1 MDFNK
6 EAKKIERLEKLTLI
20 KSLITLT
27 GKYCE
32 FKLFEETLYITLTEG
47 EAEKLKSFIKD
58 FTGSDI
64 SISDLLND
72 SQDEKNNNL
81 IESYVS
87 FKTELNNMVNIL
99 GIEKE
104 KLIKIVE
111 KLHDETYIVNPTIWL
126 FYPEIISN
134 IQLYILNRIS
144 KKEMIERFVTT
155 DLRGNYRPI
164 SFAFFRRTLVV
175 VLEAYNE
182 IMRENG

>member
-1 MDFNK
+1 MDLKK
-6 EAKKIERLEKLTLI
+6 ENIKIDRLKKLTLAKNLI
-20 KSLITLT
+20 KLT
-27 GKYCE
+27 GYYCE
-32 FKLFEETLYITLTEG
+32 FKLFEEALNITLSEE
-47 EAEKLKSFIKD
+47 EAEKLKRFIKD

-64 SISDLLND
+64 STIDLLND
-72 SQDEKNNNL
+72 SQDKKNNDL

-87 FKTELNNMVNIL
+87 FKRELNNTVNIL
-99 GIEKE
+99 GIKKE
-104 KLIKIVE
+104 KLIRIVE
-111 KLHDETYIVNPTIWL
+111 KLHDETYITNPAIWL

-144 KKEMIERFVTT
+144 KEEMIERFVTI